1 MPKKSYEVK
10 LRRARLVMGWVTI
23 FRGSTIP
30 LFSRQLRPTQPDHP
44 SVGTGDGFGHQWGRN
59 GEFCVAVGH
68 FTRSAGIIINV
79 IVSVYLWMSNA
90 VIQYFS
96 KLKC

>member
-23 FRGSTIP
+23 FRGSTMP

-59 GEFCVAVGH
+59 GEFCVAVQAILLGLLASSSTLSYP
-68 FTRSAGIIINV
+68 FIYGCQTQSYNILA
-79 IVSVYLWMSNA
+79 S
-90 VIQYFS
+90 
-96 KLKC
+96 